1 MASSS
6 TSSINEKTPAEEVRP
21 VRAESGPQNERATR
35 GGMIDKSLISAPT
48 PGSFVHVAH
57 VGYEVEKGF
66 TSSGVDPSW
75 LAFLG
80 DLQKHGISEDV
91 IEENMDFIQSFVRD
105 AQKNEA
111 PTTGNSPRGSKRAPN
126 PPRRPVPPPP
136 PQRRRSTHAQQQGST
151 LSTTAPPL
159 APPLRTQSLGT
170 HHPRTSRDPTS
181 ASILVAPQLPVRAPP
196 PPSHASVALPP
207 VPAPEPSL
215 CAVSITA
222 SPPPRPGEQGTLLR
236 HATTT
241 TRTTTTTATTTT
253 TVTTTTTTTHSL
265 PNDG

>member
-6 TSSINEKTPAEEVRP
+6 TSSINEKTPAEG
-21 VRAESGPQNERATR
+21 VRAESGPQNESATR

-66 TSSGVDPSW
+66 TTSGVDPSW

-91 IEENMDFIQSFVRD
+91 IEENMDFIKRFVRD
-105 AQKNEA
+105 AQKSEA
-111 PTTGNSPRGSKRAPN
+111 PTTGNSPARGSKKAPN
-126 PPRRPVPPPP
+126 PPRRPIPPPP

-170 HHPRTSRDPTS
+170 HHPRTSHNPTS

-196 PPSHASVALPP
+196 PSPRASVAPPP
-207 VPAPEPSL
+207 VPAPKPSS
-215 CAVSITA
+215 CAVSITS
-222 SPPPRPGEQGTLLR
+222 SPPGPRPGEQGTLLR
-236 HATTT
+236 HTTT
-241 TRTTTTTATTTT
+241 TTTTTTTTATTTT
-253 TVTTTTTTTHSL
+253 TVTTTTTTTHPL